1 MVLTYFRQAWQML
14 KQQRLFSAIYIGG
27 TALAI
32 ATSMLFFIMYYV
44 KIAPVYPEFDRGRTF
59 YFDRGEISDKKGGMA
74 QSSISCDFARDNVL
88 TMKDAEAVSLYIDTT
103 WDEYYV
109 TDSEGRPGI
118 KAANKPTD
126 PAFFKVYDYDFID
139 GAPFTQA
146 DLDNKSHVAVISDA
160 LAEKAFGSADGVV
173 GKNITLN
180 FIDYK
185 VCGVVRAAS
194 PLTPSSFAD
203 IFTPY
208 TTYPEYDE
216 PWRPNLG
223 SFHALIVSDDG
234 ASLRAQTREIERRY
248 NTSQDE
254 YELELYSQPKDH
266 ITQRFNYFM
275 DGDYSHAGML
285 RELFAILLV
294 LLLVPALNLSGMISG
309 RMEMRSSELGV
320 RKSFG
325 ATRGALLSQVL
336 WENLLLTLIGGLF
349 GLMLSWIIT
358 WATSGSILT
367 IANDWMDSLAAP
379 ATVNLDMLISPWI
392 FLISLG
398 LCVLLNL
405 LSALIPAAISLR
417 RPIVTSLKEK

>member
-1 MVLTYFRQAWQML
+1 MVLTYFRQAWQMM

-32 ATSMLFFIMYYV
+32 ATTTIFAIMYYV
-44 KIAPVYPEFDRGRTF
+44 KIVPIYPEYNRSST
-59 YFDRGEISDKKGGMA
+59 YYIDRGEMSKEDGSSA
-74 QSSISCDFARDNVL
+74 QSSISYEFARDHVL
-88 TMKDAEAVSLYIDTT
+88 TLRGAETVTLYIDAS
-103 WDEYYV
+103 WDDYYIS
-109 TDSEGRPGI
+109 DSQGHSDI
-118 KAANKPTD
+118 KVANKPTD
-126 PAFFKVYDYDFID
+126 PAFFKVFDYDFID

-146 DLDNKSHVAVISDA
+146 DLDNKSHVAVITDA
-160 LAEKAFGSADGVV
+160 LAEKAFGTAEGAV

-185 VCGVVRAAS
+185 VRGVVRAAS
-194 PLTPSSFAD
+194 PLTPASFAD

-208 TTYPEYDE
+208 TTYPGYDE
-216 PWRPNLG
+216 YWCPNLG
-223 SFHALIVSDDG
+223 SFHTLVVSDNG
-234 ASLRAQTREIERRY
+234 ESLRQQIQEIERRY

-254 YELELYSQPKDH
+254 YKLELYSQPKDH
-266 ITQRFNYFM
+266 LTQTFNYFM
-275 DGDYSHAGML
+275 NGDYSHIG
-285 RELFAILLV
+285 LFRDLLTVLLV
-294 LLLVPALNLSGMISG
+294 LLLVPALNLSGMISS

-325 ATRGALLSQVL
+325 ATRGALLGQVL

-349 GLMLSWIIT
+349 GLVLSWIIIG
-358 WATSGSILT
+358 ATSGSILT
-367 IANDWMDSLAAP
+367 LVNDWNEDLAGEV
-379 ATVNLDMLISPWI
+379 TVNFDMFLSPWI

-405 LSALIPAAISLR
+405 LSAFIPAAISLR